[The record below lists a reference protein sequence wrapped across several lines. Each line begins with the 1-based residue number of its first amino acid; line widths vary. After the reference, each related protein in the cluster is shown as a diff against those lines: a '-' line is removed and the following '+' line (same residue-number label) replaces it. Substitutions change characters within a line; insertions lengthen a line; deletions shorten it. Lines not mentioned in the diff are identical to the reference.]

1 MLKRMMYKKI
11 AIATGILLSIL
22 LLYIIPTNKEEIS
35 LNKKQKLEYI
45 YPNNLEAIYLLDNNN
60 YLSRTKVSIPDEEE
74 TKKATKL
81 IELLTINNKKKDII
95 PTNFKIIN
103 TRKYKSIR
111 SKIR

>member
-45 YPNNLEAIYLLDNNN
+45 YWIIIIIYQEP
-60 YLSRTKVSIPDEEE
+60 K
-74 TKKATKL
+74 
-81 IELLTINNKKKDII
+81 
-95 PTNFKIIN
+95 
-103 TRKYKSIR
+103 
-111 SKIR
+111 